1 MFKLY
6 TKKTLTQRYSGYGW
20 LICCLAALFYAYEY
34 LLRIGPSVMTQELRH
49 HFVGLSAGGL
59 GLLSSMYYWA
69 YTPMQVLVGVM
80 TDRYGPKRILTA
92 AIILC
97 VIGTAVFMHT
107 FSIYVAGF
115 GRFLVGMGS
124 AFAFVGALK
133 LAAMWLPHRYFALF
147 AGLTTSIGMLGALA
161 GDILM
166 TWMVHH
172 VGWYSVLNVSVIIGL
187 ILIPVFFFFVQ
198 DKIVHEPALNR
209 KKSLAPYLIG
219 FFKLFKNPHILVA
232 GFIGCLLFSSLSV
245 FGEMWGIPFLQAIMP
260 EHQITASTINSM
272 VFLGWMVGGPF
283 GGWLSEHFRS
293 RRLPLMF
300 GSIAAAISIGV
311 ILLDPQ
317 LSPVMLGVFL
327 FLFGVSCSVQILCFA
342 VARDYVDIKLAG
354 SAASAI
360 NMLVML
366 SGMLL
371 QPAISHVLDWVWSGG
386 MHAGIRTYS
395 IDDYRLA
402 LIVLPVVMLVSAV
415 LAYFMK
421 DSLQGN
427 ET

>member
-1 MFKLY
+1 MY
-6 TKKTLTQRYSGYGW
+6 TKKTLTQRYAGYGW
-20 LICCLAALFYAYEY
+20 LICCLAALFYSYEY
-34 LLRIGPSVMTQELRH
+34 LLRIEPSVMTQELRH
-49 HFVGLSAGGL
+49 HFVGLSATGL

-69 YTPMQVLVGVM
+69 YTPMQMLVGVM

-97 VIGTAVFMHT
+97 VIGTAIFMHT
-107 FSIYVAGF
+107 SSIYVAGC

-133 LAAMWLPHRYFALF
+133 LAAMWLPHRHFALF

-161 GDILM
+161 GDIVM
-166 TWMVHH
+166 TWVVHH
-172 VGWYSVLNVSVIIGL
+172 VGWYSVLNQSVIIGL
-187 ILIPVFFFFVQ
+187 VLIPIFFFFVQ

-209 KKSLAPYLIG
+209 KKSLKPYLID
-219 FFKLFKNPHILVA
+219 FFKLFLNRHILIA
-232 GFIGCLLFSSLSV
+232 GFIGCLLFSSLSA

-283 GGWLSEHFRS
+283 GGWLSEFFRS

-300 GSIAAAISIGV
+300 GSIAATVTISIVLIDPHLTPMTLG
-311 ILLDPQ
+311 IL
-317 LSPVMLGVFL
+317 L
-327 FLFGVSCSVQILCFA
+327 FLFGVFCSVQILCFA
-342 VARDYVDIKLAG
+342 VARDYVDTKLAG

-371 QPAISHVLDWVWSGG
+371 QPAISHVLDWVWSGD
-386 MHAGIRTYS
+386 MHAGIRVY
-395 IDDYRLA
+395 DVNDYRLA
-402 LIVLPVVMLVSAV
+402 LAILPVAMLISAV
-415 LAYFMK
+415 LAFFMK
-421 DSLQGN
+421 DSLQG
-427 ET
+427 TRK